1 MYTSFKI
8 LAPLAKKIFFST
20 LLNFKIPSR
29 EAVTIIYTNDS
40 PKVQTDKNYSLRQTT
55 TDDRRQTTDDRRQ
68 INLRFNTHGCELI
81 IVPCI
86 LLVFDDLKII
96 FLIFALCISV
106 RIVELWVISGIII
119 AK

>member
-55 TDDRRQTTDDRRQ
+55 TTTDDRRQ
-68 INLRFNTHGCELI
+68 INLRSNTHGCELTI
-81 IVPCI
+81 S
-86 LLVFDDLKII
+86 L
-96 FLIFALCISV
+96 FLNMKLYQIS
-106 RIVELWVISGIII
+106 
-119 AK
+119 AH